1 MEFTTRSS
9 RSAQIAL
16 FSASILQHRSLI
28 SFPPNIA
35 QSQGIWHH
43 LGEISQGKVEE
54 TILLVLTENML
65 ALNTHSSFTYMVP
78 DPNSLTN
85 HTARLCETL
94 PKTDGYDFTRLDKQL
109 YGTTD

>member
-35 QSQGIWHH
+35 QSQGIWHN
-43 LGEISQGKVEE
+43 LGEISQVKVEE
-54 TILLVLTENML
+54 TILFGLTEKML
-65 ALNTHSSFTYMVP
+65 SLKTNSSFT
-78 DPNSLTN
+78 
-85 HTARLCETL
+85 
-94 PKTDGYDFTRLDKQL
+94 
-109 YGTTD
+109 